1 MNRTRASFF
10 VFVLY
15 FSSPAMFLS
24 TAKAA
29 PPKTVIY
36 KVGVMHRQ
44 FTPPE
49 PYDWRGAKTHA
60 LVTEIWYPADP
71 AANEQMQWIG
81 SPDTPFA
88 KAGKAAPDA
97 APVAIPEKFPL
108 ILLSHGTG
116 GSAAMMGW
124 FGAALASHGYIVA
137 AVNHPGNNGLEDYTL
152 QGFSIWW
159 ERAADLTVV
168 LDQILADATLGS
180 HIDPK
185 RVGAAGFS
193 LGGFTVIEIAGG
205 IGELSR
211 FQEFCK
217 SPKADGLCTDPPEFP
232 GLTAKATA
240 LAETDP
246 VMQAALREGA
256 KSHRD
261 PRVRAIFAM
270 APALGPAFDP
280 AALAKI
286 SIPTQIVA
294 GAVDNIVPLETS
306 AKFFAAKIPGA
317 QLTILQSVGHYTFL
331 DTCAELGDRTK
342 PQLCLDQAGILRDEI
357 HVQTAAM
364 AAKFFDANLK

>member
-1 MNRTRASFF
+1 MNSTRAF
-10 VFVLY
+10 VFTLCL
-15 FSSPAMFLS
+15 SLTALPLPAVRAA
-24 TAKAA
+24 AK
-29 PPKTVIY
+29 PVIY
-36 KVGVMHRQ
+36 KVGLMHRQ
-44 FTPPE
+44 FAPPE

-71 AANEQMQWIG
+71 AAVEQMQWIG
-81 SPDTPFA
+81 SADSPFA

-97 APVAIPEKFPL
+97 ALIATPEKFPL

-168 LDQILADATLGS
+168 LDKMLADAAFGP

-240 LAETDP
+240 LAKTDP
-246 VMQAALREGA
+246 AMQAALAEGA

-261 PRVRAIFAM
+261 PRIRAIFAM

-280 AALAKI
+280 ASLAKI

-317 QLTILQSVGHYTFL
+317 QLSIFQAVGHYTFL

-357 HVQTAAM
+357 HTQTVTIAS
-364 AAKFFDANLK
+364 KFFDANLK